1 MFQSSDFFS
10 REMTHLS
17 QPLLKKAILAKE
29 AHWKYQ
35 RLSLLATAWKIEELK
50 RQLSLMEGF
59 EKEKK
64 ESLDGT
70 SQDLELFESLLSL
83 DTSTEVHAEREQLL
97 CIYDDDILKFSAID
111 DHLNHLVHQLP
122 SKD

>member
-1 MFQSSDFFS
+1 
-10 REMTHLS
+10 MTHLS

-29 AHWKYQ
+29 AHREYQ
-35 RLSLLATAWKIEELK
+35 RLSLLATAWKIE

-70 SQDLELFESLLSL
+70 SQDLKLFESLLSL
-83 DTSTEVHAEREQLL
+83 DTSAEVHAEREQLL

-122 SKD
+122 SED

>member
-1 MFQSSDFFS
+1 
-10 REMTHLS
+10 MTHLS

-29 AHWKYQ
+29 AHWEYQ

-83 DTSTEVHAEREQLL
+83 DTSAKVHAEREQLL
-97 CIYDDDILKFSAID
+97 CIYNDDNLKFSTID

-122 SKD
+122 SED